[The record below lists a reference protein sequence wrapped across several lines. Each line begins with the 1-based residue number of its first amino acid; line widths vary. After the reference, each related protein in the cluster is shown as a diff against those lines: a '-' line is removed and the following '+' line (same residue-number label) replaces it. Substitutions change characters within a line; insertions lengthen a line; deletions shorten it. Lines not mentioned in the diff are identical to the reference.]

1 MRILIF
7 GATGGTGRYVVSQ
20 GLEQGRQVTAF
31 ARNQATLTAKH
42 PNLTIVEGGLSDHNA
57 ITHALNGV
65 NAVISVLGNST
76 RKALFKPNNVISQN
90 LPNIISAMQ
99 QGKVER
105 LLFVSSF
112 GVNAKIFWPEKLL
125 LRTLF
130 RNLFADLPVQEK
142 LIKES
147 GLNWTIVRPA
157 RLTNGPKTGE
167 CRSGENIYIHPFSSI
182 SRADVAD
189 FLERSGFTRIS
200 EKSGYHQFL
209 VS

>member
-7 GATGGTGRYVVSQ
+7 GATGGTGRFVVSQ
-20 GLEQGRQVTAF
+20 ALEQGLQVTAF
-31 ARNQATLTAKH
+31 ARNQATLTVKH

-65 NAVISVLGNST
+65 NVVISVLGNAT
-76 RKALFKPNNVISQN
+76 RKALFKPSNVISQN

-99 QGKVER
+99 QGRVQR
-105 LLFVSSF
+105 LLFASSF
-112 GVNAKIFWPEKLL
+112 GVNTKIFWPEKLL
-125 LRTLF
+125 LMTLF
-130 RNLFADLPVQEK
+130 RNLFADLPAQEK

-167 CRSGENIYIHPFSSI
+167 CRSGENIYIHPFSDI
-182 SRADVAD
+182 SRADVAA
-189 FLERSGFTRIS
+189 FLLKEADSPEYQGKVATIS
-200 EKSGYHQFL
+200 Y
-209 VS
+209 

>member
-1 MRILIF
+1 MHILIF
-7 GATGGTGRYVVSQ
+7 GATGATGRYLVSQ
-20 GLEQGRQVTAF
+20 GLEQECQVTAF
-31 ARNQATLTAKH
+31 VRNHAALTTKH

-65 NAVISVLGNST
+65 NTVISVLGNTT
-76 RKALFKPNNVISQN
+76 RKALFKPSNVISQN

-99 QGKVER
+99 QGWVER

-112 GVNAKIFWPEKLL
+112 GVNVKIFWPEKLL

-167 CRSGENIYIHPFSSI
+167 CRNGDIYIHPLTSI
-182 SRADVAD
+182 SRADVAA
-189 FLERSGFTRIS
+189 FLLKEAVSSEYQRKVVTIS
-200 EKSGYHQFL
+200 H
-209 VS
+209 

>member
-7 GATGGTGRYVVSQ
+7 GATGATGRCVVSQ
-20 GLEQGRQVTAF
+20 GLEQGCQVTAF
-31 ARNQATLTAKH
+31 ARNPDTLTTKH
-42 PNLTIVEGGLSDHNA
+42 PNLRVVKGGLSDHNG

-65 NAVISVLGNST
+65 NAVICVLGNNT
-76 RKALFKPNNVISQN
+76 RKALFKPSNAISQD

-99 QGKVER
+99 QGRVER

-112 GVNAKIFWPEKLL
+112 GVNLKMFWPEKLL
-125 LRTLF
+125 LRTLL

-142 LIKES
+142 LIRES
-147 GLNWTIVRPA
+147 GLDWTIVRPA

-167 CRSGENIYIHPFSSI
+167 CRSGESIYIDPFTSI

-189 FLERSGFTRIS
+189 FLLKQAVSPEYQRKVVTIS
-200 EKSGYHQFL
+200 Y
-209 VS
+209 

>member
-7 GATGGTGRYVVSQ
+7 GATGGTGKYVVSQ
-20 GLEQGRQVTAF
+20 GLEQGRHVTAF
-31 ARNQATLTAKH
+31 CRNQAMLAAKH
-42 PNLTIVEGGLSDHNA
+42 PNLTIVEGGLSDHHA

-65 NAVISVLGNST
+65 NAVISVLGNTT

-105 LLFVSSF
+105 LLFVTSF
-112 GVNAKIFWPEKLL
+112 GVNGKIFWPEKLL

-142 LIKES
+142 LIKDS
-147 GLNWTIVRPA
+147 GLDWTIVRPA

-189 FLERSGFTRIS
+189 FLLKEAVSPEYQRKVATIS
-200 EKSGYHQFL
+200 Y
-209 VS
+209 

>member
-7 GATGGTGRYVVSQ
+7 GATGGTGRHLVSDF
-20 GLEQGRQVTAF
+20 LERGSQVTAF
-31 ARNQATLTAKH
+31 VRNPSMLTTKH
-42 PNLTIVEGGLSDHNA
+42 PNLTLVEGDLSNHHS
-57 ITHALNGV
+57 ITYALNGV
-65 NAVISVLGNST
+65 DVVISVLGNNT
-76 RKALFKPNNVISQN
+76 RKALFKPSNVISQN

-99 QGKVER
+99 QGRVER

-182 SRADVAD
+182 SRADVSD
-189 FLERSGFTRIS
+189 FLLKEAVAPEYQRKVATIS
-200 EKSGYHQFL
+200 Y
-209 VS
+209 